1 MDEELD
7 LLDLFFTFLKK
18 KYWLI
23 GALIV
28 GAVLG
33 FVYTRYVIVPKYTSS
48 VTLILSKPSE
58 QNGSTMVDASGAIT
72 QSDITLNQKL
82 ISTYGEIL
90 KSRKVAKEVIE
101 DLNLN
106 MTYGEIKEC
115 VGVSFVKD
123 SDVIKLSVTT
133 KNPELSATI
142 ADKMTEA
149 FSKEIVRIYNIQNVS
164 IIDNA
169 EVSHS
174 PVNISYSKNV
184 LIFAVICFVLV
195 AGVIFLFYYF
205 DNTVKTEE
213 NIQKVTGLPVLCTI
227 PIVHLNNKKGVKKDA

>member
-23 GALIV
+23 GAVLV
-28 GAVLG
+28 GAIIG
-33 FVYTRYVIVPKYTSS
+33 FIYTKYIVVPQYTSS

-58 QNGSTMVDASGAIT
+58 QTGSSMVDSSGAIT

-90 KSRKVAKEVIE
+90 KSRKVAKEVID
-101 DLNLN
+101 DLNLE
-106 MTYGEIKEC
+106 MTYGEIKNC

-133 KNPELSATI
+133 QNPELSATI

-169 EVSHS
+169 EINHS
-174 PVNISYSKNV
+174 PVNISYGKNIV
-184 LIFAVICFVLV
+184 IFAVICFVLV

-205 DNTVKTEE
+205 DNTIKTEE
-213 NIQKVTGLPVLCTI
+213 NIQKLTGLPVLCTI
-227 PIVHLNNKKGVKKDA
+227 PIGHVNNQKGVSKYA